1 MCPGFPVLPAALLLV
16 FRSKI
21 FEPVEYALPVALGQG
36 MANAQLDHARSTHT
50 RQGFIDPA
58 EIVLNTTHQR
68 IEGHLF
74 FNGVQVVLF
83 NRQMWR
89 DLAPRFHGGL
99 GIGANK
105 AVHGSDEKR
114 TTAQALW
121 TDTGGDA
128 GNVGIVAL
136 QLLYCID
143 AGLPAVTQ
151 QSV

>member
-36 MANAQLDHARSTHT
+36 MANAQLNHARSTHT

-68 IEGHLF
+68 IEGQLLF
-74 FNGVQVVLF
+74 DGVQIVWL
-83 NRQMWR
+83 NRQVWR
-89 DLAPRFHGGL
+89 DLAPRLHGRF
-99 GIGANK
+99 GIRANK

-114 TTAQALW
+114 TTAKALRA
-121 TDTGGDA
+121 DA
-128 GNVGIVAL
+128 GGNAGYVGIAAL
-136 QLLYCID
+136 
-143 AGLPAVTQ
+143 
-151 QSV
+151 